1 MDRRQRRRERKELA
15 RRVKRRASQRR
26 KHALRARAQA
36 PAPQHLEAIT
46 AHVERHIGDV
56 AFVLHEL
63 HSTYVHVDVL
73 AVAPTPVLPQWTLVT
88 SGMSDR
94 PILRPRCCEP
104 GPPAKLYRELIL
116 ALPAHWPL
124 DQPDTRAAATDWP
137 VRDLRSLARYPHRLG
152 AYVDWQHTVGT
163 PDARAD
169 PGCPYPGAL
178 FAGSQTLPRGV
189 RDLEA
194 EGHAIAFMSVYPLFP
209 SELRH
214 ARRHGSESLIDRL
227 LLLGVTDRLDPTRPP
242 CC

>member
-1 MDRRQRRRERKELA
+1 MTSTVA
-15 RRVKRRASQRR
+15 
-26 KHALRARAQA
+26 RARGRSRK
-36 PAPQHLEAIT
+36 PHCPHPQP
-46 AHVERHIGDV
+46 
-56 AFVLHEL
+56 
-63 HSTYVHVDVL
+63 
-73 AVAPTPVLPQWTLVT
+73 PTCL
-88 SGMSDR
+88 
-94 PILRPRCCEP
+94 
-104 GPPAKLYRELIL
+104 
-116 ALPAHWPL
+116 
-124 DQPDTRAAATDWP
+124 
-137 VRDLRSLARYPHRLG
+137 
-152 AYVDWQHTVGT
+152 DWQHTVGT